1 MFLKLES
8 TDLSGDVLVSVP
20 CIVPLTKQCC
30 MLPLKP
36 IASLHH
42 NAPCFEEVLDVVDET
57 EKQAFH

>member
-1 MFLKLES
+1 MEL

-20 CIVPLTKQCC
+20 CIVTLTKQCC

-36 IASLHH
+36 IAGLHH
-42 NAPCFEEVLDVVDET
+42 NIPCFEEALDVVDET